1 MLPRGIYYSGL
12 DLPGREKPSV
22 TLSSFRPHDPDD
34 KTTPSQNDDITAS
47 HSSQHAA
54 SPQVGLGLGSGLMKT
69 KWYCT
74 LETPPPAPV
83 VEEREEEGA
92 VYTVTRRQQQ
102 SQHSATRGQPWHGD
116 GVGHSETCLVRSIKA
131 GTVDRLVHHLLDC
144 NRLGDSSYVSVFL
157 STYRTFSSPGQVLR
171 ILLDRLEFP
180 PVDSAGSAERHSRKR
195 LEFNNTVSSVF
206 STWLEGYP
214 EDFRALGDPSLL
226 ERLVEVLRTRLP
238 GSEVK
243 GRALVLLRE
252 VREEQQTQE
261 RRAPVSDSD
270 STLSSPI
277 DRSDSDLR
285 RVEPTDVL
293 GFPSSVIAEQLSR
306 IETALFL
313 RVVPY
318 HCLGSLWSQR
328 DKKGKEQLCPSVRAT
343 VRQFNQLT
351 SAVMTSCLGNTAL
364 RSQQRARL
372 IEKWIRAAEECR
384 ARKNFSSLYAII
396 SALQSNGVHRLK
408 RTWEETS
415 REAVRSYEEL
425 SQIFSE
431 EDNYSHSRELLKEE
445 GTSKFA
451 NVGKKHPESSLDLLN
466 NFSLSS
472 LTVFR
477 VPCSRFHSLCAL
489 FQNGYINF
497 DKRRKEF
504 EIIAQIRLLQSS
516 CKNSTFQTDESF
528 MHWYS
533 SLPRLSEAESYRLS
547 CEIEPPGELTTP
559 TRTVKPAVIITH
571 CTDLLSSI
579 ASPAGTGGLKAWDR
593 LLPLGSPQG
602 AGDEWLEYLEVP
614 DSQLKPVNPLLSR
627 ITKHR
632 KSPSVSCLDAVASA
646 PGSNHTPSPQPSTL
660 TPPRGFVKSHRRS
673 ASCGSAPPLGTVKA
687 ESDMR
692 IIRVEMGLE
701 DGNMYRSILVSSND
715 KAPTVI
721 SKALEK
727 HNQDPSKASQYE
739 LVQVL
744 PERKELTIPSTGN
757 VFYAMKSSSVD
768 FLLRKKG
775 MASPQVRP
783 MSSDPNATFPRIKS
797 KGLKIAR
804 AFF

>member
-1 MLPRGIYYSGL
+1 MLPRGMYYSGL
-12 DLPGREKPSV
+12 DLPGGEEPSV
-22 TLSSFRPHDPDD
+22 ILSSFRPRDPDN
-34 KTTPSQNDDITAS
+34 KATPSQNDDITAS

-54 SPQVGLGLGSGLMKT
+54 SPQ
-69 KWYCT
+69 
-74 LETPPPAPV
+74 PPPAPV
-83 VEEREEEGA
+83 LEECEEEGA
-92 VYTVTRRQQQ
+92 LYTVMRRQQQ

-116 GVGHSETCLVRSIKA
+116 GTGHSETCLVRSIKA
-131 GTVDRLVHHLLDC
+131 GTVDRLVLHLLDC
-144 NRLGDSSYVSVFL
+144 YRLGDLSYVSVFL
-157 STYRTFSSPGQVLR
+157 STYRTFSSPGQALR

-180 PVDSAGSAERHSRKR
+180 PVGSAGSAERSARER

-214 EDFRALGDPSLL
+214 EDFRALGDHSLL

-243 GRALVLLRE
+243 GRAHMLLRE

-261 RRAPVSDSD
+261 RRDSD
-270 STLSSPI
+270 SALSSPM
-277 DRSDSDLR
+277 DLSDSGLS

-293 GFPSSVIAEQLSR
+293 GFPASVIAEQLTS
-306 IETALFL
+306 IETTLFL

-415 REAVRSYEEL
+415 RDAVRSYEEL
-425 SQIFSE
+425 SEIFSE

-451 NVGKKHPESSLDLLN
+451 NVGKKHPEIPVRGTVPYLGTFLTDLVMLDTAVKDQTDLGPG
-466 NFSLSS
+466 
-472 LTVFR
+472 R
-477 VPCSRFHSLCAL
+477 P
-489 FQNGYINF
+489 NGYINF

-516 CKNSTFQTDESF
+516 CKNSTFQTDDSF

-579 ASPAGTGGLKAWDR
+579 ASPGGTSGFKAWDR

-602 AGDEWLEYLEVP
+602 AGEECSEYLEGP

-627 ITKHR
+627 LTKHM

-646 PGSNHTPSPQPSTL
+646 PGSNHTPSSPPSTL
-660 TPPRGFVKSHRRS
+660 TPPPGFVKSHRRS
-673 ASCGSAPPLGTVKA
+673 ASCGSTPHPDTAKT

-744 PERKELTIPSTGN
+744 PEGKELKIPSTGN
-757 VFYAMKSSSVD
+757 VFYAMTSSSVD

-775 MASPQVRP
+775 MTSPQVRP
-783 MSSDPNATFPRIKS
+783 MSSDVSATFPRIKS

>member
-12 DLPGREKPSV
+12 DLPGGEEPSV
-22 TLSSFRPHDPDD
+22 TLSSFRPRDPDD
-34 KTTPSQNDDITAS
+34 KTTASQNDDITAS

-83 VEEREEEGA
+83 LEECEEEGA
-92 VYTVTRRQQQ
+92 LYTVTRRQQP

-116 GVGHSETCLVRSIKA
+116 LVGHSETCLVRSIKA
-131 GTVDRLVHHLLDC
+131 GTVDRLVLHLLDC
-144 NRLGDSSYVSVFL
+144 FRLGDSSYVSVFL
-157 STYRTFSSPGQVLR
+157 STYRTFSSPEQALR

-180 PVDSAGSAERHSRKR
+180 PVGSAGSAERSARER

-226 ERLVEVLRTRLP
+226 ERLVEVLRTKLP

-243 GRALVLLRE
+243 GRAHMLLRE
-252 VREEQQTQE
+252 VREEQQTHE
-261 RRAPVSDSD
+261 RRVSDSD
-270 STLSSPI
+270 SALSSPM
-277 DRSDSDLR
+277 DLSDSDPCR
-285 RVEPTDVL
+285 IEPTDVL
-293 GFPSSVIAEQLSR
+293 GFPASVIAEQLSS

-351 SAVMTSCLGNTAL
+351 SAVMTSCLGNTSL

-384 ARKNFSSLYAII
+384 TRKNFSSLYAII

-415 REAVRSYEEL
+415 RDAVRSYEEL
-425 SQIFSE
+425 SEIFSE

-451 NVGKKHPESSLDLLN
+451 NVGKKHPGVPVHGTVPYLGTFLTDLVMLDTAVKDHLE
-466 NFSLSS
+466 
-472 LTVFR
+472 
-477 VPCSRFHSLCAL
+477 
-489 FQNGYINF
+489 NGYINF

-559 TRTVKPAVIITH
+559 TRTVKPTVIITH

-579 ASPAGTGGLKAWDR
+579 ASPAGAGGFKAWDK
-593 LLPLGSPQG
+593 LGSPQG
-602 AGDEWLEYLEVP
+602 AGEGWSEYLEGS

-627 ITKHR
+627 ITKHM
-632 KSPSVSCLDAVASA
+632 KSPSVSCLDAVANA
-646 PGSNHTPSPQPSTL
+646 PGSNHTPSSPPSTL
-660 TPPRGFVKSHRRS
+660 TPPLGFVKSHRRS
-673 ASCGSAPPLGTVKA
+673 ASCGSAPPPGAVKA
-687 ESDMR
+687 ESDIR

-744 PERKELTIPSTGN
+744 PEGKELTIPSTGN
-757 VFYAMKSSSVD
+757 VFYAMTSSSVD

-783 MSSDPNATFPRIKS
+783 VSSDVSATFPRIKS

>member
-1 MLPRGIYYSGL
+1 
-12 DLPGREKPSV
+12 
-22 TLSSFRPHDPDD
+22 
-34 KTTPSQNDDITAS
+34 
-47 HSSQHAA
+47 
-54 SPQVGLGLGSGLMKT
+54 
-69 KWYCT
+69 
-74 LETPPPAPV
+74 
-83 VEEREEEGA
+83 
-92 VYTVTRRQQQ
+92 
-102 SQHSATRGQPWHGD
+102 
-116 GVGHSETCLVRSIKA
+116 IKA
-131 GTVDRLVHHLLDC
+131 GTVDRLVLHLLDC
-144 NRLGDSSYVSVFL
+144 YRLGDLSYVSVFL
-157 STYRTFSSPGQVLR
+157 STYRTFSSPGQALR

-180 PVDSAGSAERHSRKR
+180 PVGSAGSAERSARER

-214 EDFRALGDPSLL
+214 EDFRTLGDHSLL

-243 GRALVLLRE
+243 GRAHMLLRE

-261 RRAPVSDSD
+261 RRDSA
-270 STLSSPI
+270 LSSPM
-277 DRSDSDLR
+277 DLSDSGLS

-293 GFPSSVIAEQLSR
+293 GFPASVIAEQLTS
-306 IETALFL
+306 IETTLFL

-415 REAVRSYEEL
+415 RDAVRSYEEL
-425 SQIFSE
+425 SEIFSE
-431 EDNYSHSRELLKEE
+431 EDNYSHSRELLKEAM
-445 GTSKFA
+445 TP
-451 NVGKKHPESSLDLLN
+451 HPSPLTPSFTPLLK
-466 NFSLSS
+466 S
-472 LTVFR
+472 LT
-477 VPCSRFHSLCAL
+477 PHTSIYPSPLTLQSHSLCAL

-516 CKNSTFQTDESF
+516 CKNSTFQTDDSF

-571 CTDLLSSI
+571 CTE
-579 ASPAGTGGLKAWDR
+579 

-602 AGDEWLEYLEVP
+602 AGEECSEYLEGP

-627 ITKHR
+627 LTKHM

-646 PGSNHTPSPQPSTL
+646 PGSNHTPSSPPSTL
-660 TPPRGFVKSHRRS
+660 TPPPGFVKSHRRS
-673 ASCGSAPPLGTVKA
+673 ASCGSTPHPDTAKT

-744 PERKELTIPSTGN
+744 PEGKELKIPSTGN
-757 VFYAMKSSSVD
+757 VFYAMTSSSVD

-775 MASPQVRP
+775 MTSPQVRP
-783 MSSDPNATFPRIKS
+783 MSSDVSATFPRIKS